1 MEEEFYLTLLSSSNA
16 GLYSNEAYAFGNR
29 FDPPFEVSEN
39 MKVSLAEIQ
48 FSHTQAPINIDNED
62 KPELLIFDF
71 LAAAEKP
78 PAATVRD
85 KRWGKWYKYVID
97 LTNLRTPEAVC
108 MHLNEKIWQHLPRIR
123 IAKSNPFYYVPEQD
137 RIWYSYEKGQFYCI
151 LVKGFL
157 IKYLGLADQESAMEV
172 VCLGLSKR
180 STGYT
185 FKKDTR
191 LFADTC
197 KDRFQSLCQT
207 KNYFNHSPLTSMI
220 GLSEFVVYCS
230 LVKPNYVG
238 SSLVNHLRFI
248 PLNEN
253 NIGKRV
259 CRTFKKMFYYKMS
272 TRLVSDVFIQLRTV
286 EGDYMKLGGVT
297 RVVLHFKKF

>member
-97 LTNLRTPEAVC
+97 LTNLQTPEAVC
-108 MHLNEKIWQHLPRIR
+108 MHLNEKIWQHLPRI
-123 IAKSNPFYYVPEQD
+123 
-137 RIWYSYEKGQFYCI
+137 
-151 LVKGFL
+151 
-157 IKYLGLADQESAMEV
+157 
-172 VCLGLSKR
+172 
-180 STGYT
+180 
-185 FKKDTR
+185 
-191 LFADTC
+191 
-197 KDRFQSLCQT
+197 
-207 KNYFNHSPLTSMI
+207 
-220 GLSEFVVYCS
+220 
-230 LVKPNYVG
+230 
-238 SSLVNHLRFI
+238 
-248 PLNEN
+248 
-253 NIGKRV
+253 
-259 CRTFKKMFYYKMS
+259 
-272 TRLVSDVFIQLRTV
+272 
-286 EGDYMKLGGVT
+286 
-297 RVVLHFKKF
+297 